1 MSDMGMKVTDILVA
15 SKQVNHLI
23 DYIESPSKFNHE
35 EGYPIKDLSLPLTL
49 EFKDVCFTYPGAE
62 KPTINHLTF
71 KVDGGKKLA
80 LVGENGAGKTTII
93 KLISGFY
100 KPDSGEILIN
110 GHKIDEFNI
119 DEYRTLLSVINQEV
133 RLMGFPIKNVV
144 ASSLEV
150 DNDKLV
156 KVLKEASIFE
166 KIEKLP
172 NKENTYITQNLSKD
186 GVEFSGGETQ
196 KLMLARAL
204 YKDGALL
211 LLDEPTSALDPI
223 AEGELYEKYAYLT
236 KNKTS
241 IFISHRLSSTRFCD
255 NIIYLENGHVIEEGT
270 HEELMK
276 LNGEY
281 KKIFDIQAHYYKEVE

>member
-1 MSDMGMKVTDILVA
+1 ME
-15 SKQVNHLI
+15 N
-23 DYIESPSKFNHE
+23 
-35 EGYPIKDLSLPLTL
+35 LTTNIGIG
-49 EFKDVCFTYPGAE
+49 FSGAE
-62 KPTINHLTF
+62 SLLK
-71 KVDGGKKLA
+71 DGGEIKVYDDTTGNL
-80 LVGENGAGKTTII
+80 LVTISKEDVAKYTESSPYKFDTPVKHIRVETTETNKDKRMYVYSI
-93 KLISGFY
+93 KEL
-100 KPDSGEILIN
+100 D
-110 GHKIDEFNI
+110 D
-119 DEYRTLLSVINQEV
+119 
-133 RLMGFPIKNVV
+133 
-144 ASSLEV
+144 
-150 DNDKLV
+150 
-156 KVLKEASIFE
+156 
-166 KIEKLP
+166 
-172 NKENTYITQNLSKD
+172 TYITENLSKD

-270 HEELMK
+270 HDELMK